1 VDELKR
7 MGANIKVEG
16 RVAIIEGINKLS
28 GSPVHATDLRA
39 GAAMVIAGL
48 TAEGET
54 EIDNL
59 KHIDRGYENM
69 VEKLRNL
76 GADITRVQC

>member
-1 VDELKR
+1 

-16 RVAIIEGINKLS
+16 RIAIIEGINRLS

-48 TAEGET
+48 AAEGET
-54 EIDNL
+54 EISNL
-59 KHIDRGYENM
+59 RHIDRGYDDIVGILES
-69 VEKLRNL
+69 L
-76 GADITRVQC
+76 GADILRFE

>member
-1 VDELKR
+1 
-7 MGANIKVEG
+7 
-16 RVAIIEGINKLS
+16 
-28 GSPVHATDLRA
+28 
-39 GAAMVIAGL
+39 MVIAGL

-69 VEKLRNL
+69 VEKLRNA